1 MRFKS
6 VIAAAAAAVIAFSSV
21 SAFAAAETIIING
34 EAASIPAEMGSIKE
48 MDDRTFVPIRFVMEH
63 LGCSVNYI
71 DAEKSAVITSSDC
84 TYIVQEGN
92 RKLFVIPDNATDASP
107 VEMDTAAFIDEA
119 EGRTYIPIRFLAEA
133 IGYTVGWDEETQT
146 VTLNK

>member
-1 MRFKS
+1 MQKKR
-6 VIAAAAAAVIAFSSV
+6 I
-21 SAFAAAETIIING
+21 
-34 EAASIPAEMGSIKE
+34 
-48 MDDRTFVPIRFVMEH
+48 
-63 LGCSVNYI
+63 
-71 DAEKSAVITSSDC
+71 SAVITSSDC